1 MSTSPS
7 SKPLPPRH
15 LRLHVDTTHA
25 ASATPSNNG
34 SAASPGSG
42 SSSRSSS
49 SSASAAAAA
58 AGGGI
63 GGGGPGQ
70 QSQSQACAACK
81 YQRRKCNPDCPL
93 APYFPADQQRRFLNA
108 HRLFGVSKIQKTMRR
123 IDPERVPDAMRTLVF
138 QSDARAADPV
148 GGCVTIIENLQKQI
162 TRTEHELAYV
172 RNQIAIYRQA
182 ADPFAVPDASPP
194 EMFLPASAVAGAG
207 QDNAVTVGALYAAA
221 GGGQEQPVPVPAG
234 GGLVFHGQ
242 NHPPPPPQQLY
253 NYFCYGDG
261 TAAAAGDEATSS
273 EGSVQQYR
281 FAGDASASVK
291 MGSSPAALGEQL
303 EQQCRVEAAVPFVD
317 AFDDKPQAM
326 PPATVGGRHVHGPAG
341 GAVRREEKLAAV
353 LKKHNNDID
362 QHMEEAAEITAAGA
376 PPCQLELGFSSF

>member
-49 SSASAAAAA
+49 SSASAATA
-58 AGGGI
+58 AGV
-63 GGGGPGQ
+63 GGGGLGQ

-123 IDPERVPDAMRTLVF
+123 IDPERVPDAMRTIVF

-162 TRTEHELAYV
+162 ARTELELAYV

-182 ADPFAVPDASPP
+182 ADPFAVADASPP
-194 EMFLPASAVAGAG
+194 EMFLPAVAGAG
-207 QDNAVTVGALYAAA
+207 QDNADAVGELYAGA
-221 GGGQEQPVPVPAG
+221 GQEQPVPAAG
-234 GGLVFHGQ
+234 GGGLILHGQ
-242 NHPPPPPQQLY
+242 NHPQQLY

-261 TAAAAGDEATSS
+261 VGTAAMAGDEATSS
-273 EGSVQQYR
+273 DGSVQQYR
-281 FAGDASASVK
+281 FAGDAAASVK

-317 AFDDKPQAM
+317 AFDVKPQPQVAM
-326 PPATVGGRHVHGPAG
+326 PAATVGGRHGPA

-353 LKKHNNDID
+353 LKRHNDDID
-362 QHMEEAAEITAAGA
+362 QHMEEAAEVTAAGV